1 MREGV
6 ISMVIVV
13 LTRTGKLLETLM
25 TGLVIV
31 GRLKLLPHLSYPFYL
46 DFYSCFLAAQ
56 EMRLFVT

>member
-1 MREGV
+1 MA
-6 ISMVIVV
+6 IVV

-31 GRLKLLPHLSYPFYL
+31 GRLKLLPHPSYPFYL